1 MPSLDSAAVAQ
12 AIDKPI
18 VFSIGERD
26 MPAAAAQG
34 VPPGAGA
41 VPGRGGAGS

>member
-1 MPSLDSAAVAQ
+1 MAVAQ
-12 AIDKPI
+12 AIDAAI
-18 VFSIGERD
+18 VFSIGEGD
-26 MPAAAAQG
+26 VPAAAAQG